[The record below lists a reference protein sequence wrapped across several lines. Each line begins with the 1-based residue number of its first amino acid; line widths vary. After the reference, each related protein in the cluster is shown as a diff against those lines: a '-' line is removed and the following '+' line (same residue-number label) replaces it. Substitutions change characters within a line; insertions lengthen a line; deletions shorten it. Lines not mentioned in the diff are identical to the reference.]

1 MTEARALERFQ
12 ELLRIPTIS
21 RLDPG
26 EVVAADFDR
35 FVRTLERL
43 YPLLHSKL
51 TRERVADHS
60 LLFRW
65 AGRASTE
72 PTVLMAHYDV
82 VAATDYGWEHPPFEA
97 HVTGEEDDRVLW
109 GRGTID
115 DKGSVVAILEAVER
129 LLEHGHEPAQDVYL
143 SFGHDEETH
152 GSGARAIA
160 ELLAERGV
168 RPALVL
174 DEGGAVALEAFPG
187 VSRPIAAVGVS
198 EKGATLVRLTV
209 DQQGGHS
216 STPPRLSATGRLA
229 RAIVR
234 LDARPFPARIPAPV
248 MEMLRTLAPYATG
261 AVGRVLRGL
270 PATAPLVRR
279 VFARSDET
287 RAMMQTTQ
295 AVTILEAGHAA
306 NALAERAEAM
316 VNVRV
321 AVNSN
326 VDAAL
331 AHIRRAIAD
340 DDVHVELVSRGEPA
354 PVSPT
359 SGQGWRTVTAT
370 IATTFPEAVI
380 TPYVQTGATDS
391 RFFTALSPAVYR
403 FTPFVLDRTE
413 RDTLHA
419 KNERI
424 RVRSWLSGI
433 EFYRDVLL
441 RV

>member
-97 HVTGEEDDRVLW
+97 HVTGEDDDRVLW

-129 LLEHGHEPAQDVYL
+129 LLEQGHEPAQDVYL

-424 RVRSWLSGI
+424 RVRSWLTGI

>member
-1 MTEARALERFQ
+1 MSESRALERFQ

-21 RLDPG
+21 RLDPADL
-26 EVVAADFDR
+26 VPADFER
-35 FVRTLERL
+35 FVRALERL
-43 YPLLHSKL
+43 YPLLHSRL
-51 TRERVADHS
+51 TREIVADHS

-65 AGRASTE
+65 AGRSSTE

-82 VAATDYGWEHPPFEA
+82 VAATDYGWEHPPFDA
-97 HVTGEEDDRVLW
+97 HVTGEDDDRVIW

-129 LLEHGHEPAQDVYL
+129 LLEQGHEPAHDVYL

-187 VSRPIAAVGVS
+187 VARPIAAVGVS
-198 EKGATLVRLTV
+198 EKGATLVRLSV

-216 STPPRLSATGRLA
+216 STPPRWSATARLA

-234 LDARPFPARIPAPV
+234 LNERPFPARIPAPV
-248 MEMLRTLAPYATG
+248 MQMLRTLAPYASG
-261 AVGRVLRGL
+261 SVGRVLRGL
-270 PATAPLVRR
+270 PATATLVRR

-287 RAMMQTTQ
+287 RAMMRTTQ
-295 AVTILEAGHAA
+295 AVTILDAGHAA
-306 NALAERAEAM
+306 NALPEHAEAM
-316 VNVRV
+316 VNIRV
-321 AVNSN
+321 SVDST
-326 VDAAL
+326 VDAAV
-331 AHIRRAIAD
+331 AHVRRAIGD
-340 DDVHVELVSRGEPA
+340 DAVHVDLVTRGEPA
-354 PVSPT
+354 PISPT

-391 RFFTALSPAVYR
+391 RFFTALTPAVYR
-403 FTPFVLDRTE
+403 FTPFVLDRAE

-424 RVRSWLSGI
+424 RVRSWLTGI

>member
-1 MTEARALERFQ
+1 MSESRALERFQ

-21 RLDPG
+21 RLDPA
-26 EVVAADFDR
+26 EIVAADFER
-35 FVRTLERL
+35 FVRALERL
-43 YPLLHSKL
+43 YPLLHSRL
-51 TRERVADHS
+51 TREIVADHS

-65 AGRASTE
+65 PGRASTE

-82 VAATDYGWEHPPFEA
+82 VAATDYGWEQPPFEGR
-97 HVTGEEDDRVLW
+97 VTGEGDDRVLW

-129 LLEHGHEPAQDVYL
+129 LVEQGHEPAHDVYL

-168 RPALVL
+168 RPVLVL

-198 EKGATLVRLTV
+198 EKGTTLVRLVV

-216 STPPRLSATGRLA
+216 STPPQWSATARLA

-234 LDARPFPARIPAPV
+234 LNEHPFPARIPAPV
-248 MEMLRTLAPYATG
+248 MQMLRTLAPYASG
-261 AVGRVLRGL
+261 SVGRVLRGL
-270 PATAPLVRR
+270 PVTAPLVRR

-287 RAMMQTTQ
+287 RAMMRTTQ

-306 NALAERAEAM
+306 NALPEHAEAM
-316 VNVRV
+316 VNLRV
-321 AVNSN
+321 SVDST

-331 AHIRRAIAD
+331 AHVRRAIGD
-340 DDVHVELVSRGEPA
+340 DAVHVELVSRGEPA
-354 PVSPT
+354 PISPT

-391 RFFTALSPAVYR
+391 RFFTELSPAVYR
-403 FTPFVLDRTE
+403 FTPFVLDRAE

-424 RVRSWLSGI
+424 RVRSWLTGI